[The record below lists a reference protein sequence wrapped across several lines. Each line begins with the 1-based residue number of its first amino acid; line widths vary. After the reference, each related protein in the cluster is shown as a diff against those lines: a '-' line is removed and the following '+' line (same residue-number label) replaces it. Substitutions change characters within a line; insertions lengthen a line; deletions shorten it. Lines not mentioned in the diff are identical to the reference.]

1 MQDFRAIIRAGCAAW
16 GLPVTEEALARMER
30 FSDLLIEKNRLMNL
44 TAVTEPPEIARR
56 HMLDCLFLLTCADF
70 SGLRALDVGSG
81 AGFPTVPL
89 LCYDPAF
96 DITPLDSTQKRMDFI
111 RESGAALGLRVAP
124 IAGRAEEL
132 AVPPLRGSFGI
143 VTSRAVAPLNV
154 LAELCLPFV
163 SVGGVFLPMKT
174 GGPEGAQELAGAA
187 GALAALGARV
197 EDKRE
202 YQIEGMDRPHQVLV
216 IRKTAPTPE
225 KYPRRYAKIAA
236 RPL

>member
-1 MQDFRAIIRAGCAAW
+1 M
-16 GLPVTEEALARMER
+16 
-30 FSDLLIEKNRLMNL
+30 
-44 TAVTEPPEIARR
+44 
-56 HMLDCLFLLTCADF
+56 
-70 SGLRALDVGSG
+70 
-81 AGFPTVPL
+81 
-89 LCYDPAF
+89 
-96 DITPLDSTQKRMDFI
+96 
-111 RESGAALGLRVAP
+111 
-124 IAGRAEEL
+124 
-132 AVPPLRGSFGI
+132 
-143 VTSRAVAPLNV
+143 APLNV

-174 GGPEGAQELAGAA
+174 GGRRRRSWPAA

-236 RPL
+236 RPLRAAAARLSSCGRCPAAHPSSRPECSGDLFAAAFKLGTRVTRGPETKAVHRPPSLVLCLTCK